1 MKHIRQ
7 HIAIVAAVVLG
18 LAAASCG
25 KKPAAPEAPE
35 EDRNAKQQL
44 QGIWVNDEEEDVAFK
59 AQGDTIF
66 YPDSTSQPVYFQV
79 FGDTLVLH
87 GANDVKYP
95 IVKLTHHLFIF
106 RNQNGDEVKLMLS
119 ENPDDASL
127 FTAERPEALNQNQ
140 LIKRDTIVSHGS
152 EKYHCYVQ
160 INPTTYKVIKASY
173 NDEGVEV
180 DNVYYDNIINLH
192 IYHGAQKLFSSDF
205 RKQAFAG
212 KVPKEFLRQ
221 SILSDLKLKAVDEAG
236 IHYVASLVI
245 PDSMSSFEVEIII
258 HYDGRMSTTVNS

>member
-1 MKHIRQ
+1 MKLIKRN
-7 HIAIVAAVVLG
+7 IAVVAAVALSVIG
-18 LAAASCG
+18 VSCG
-25 KKPAAPEAPE
+25 GKQTSQAEEPQ

-44 QGIWVNDEEEDVAFK
+44 QGIWVNDEDEDIAFK
-59 AQGDTIF
+59 AKGDTIF

-106 RNQNGDEVKLMLS
+106 RNQNGDEVKLKLS

-127 FTAERPEALNQNQ
+127 FMVERPEALNQNQ
-140 LIKRDTIVSHGS
+140 LIKRDTIVTQGS

-192 IYHGAQKLFSSDF
+192 IYHGAQKLFSRDF
-205 RKQAFAG
+205 RKQAFEG

-221 SILSDLKLKAVDEAG
+221 SILSDLKLSGVDATG

-245 PDSMSSFEVEIII
+245 PDSMSSFEVEVAIS
-258 HYDGRMSTTVNS
+258 YDGRMMMRVK